1 METKQQS
8 EKKQL
13 GRNRNY
19 LGGRERERKL
29 KKKKKKATSDILRE
43 KREDIVPMKQEQ
55 DTTKT

>member
-19 LGGRERERKL
+19 LGGREQERKL
-29 KKKKKKATSDILRE
+29 KKKKATSDILRE